1 MPDLVQFELVS
12 PERLILSTEVEMVV
26 VPGTE
31 GNFGVLPGHAP
42 LISTIR
48 PGTIDIYQGGA
59 VSERIFV
66 VSGIAE
72 VTPERCTVLAD
83 EAMAPDALDRS
94 TIEAEL
100 QTAEGNLPTLR
111 EQIGRAQGAERERLA
126 TELRHVEETV
136 IGRGKL
142 RPERIGQR
150 RWEQRKDL
158 APAEEHDCR
167 QHDEDQ
173 RVIAKGDHDRDRRSL
188 HQKSDGHRVLAA
200 DLVGQPA
207 EKRPCQ
213 AVGDAIDG

>member
-66 VSGIAE
+66 VGGIAE

-126 TELRHVEETV
+126 TELRHVERQQNV
-136 IGRGKL
+136 ARAKL
-142 RPERIGQR
+142 
-150 RWEQRKDL
+150 
-158 APAEEHDCR
+158 
-167 QHDEDQ
+167 
-173 RVIAKGDHDRDRRSL
+173 
-188 HQKSDGHRVLAA
+188 
-200 DLVGQPA
+200 
-207 EKRPCQ
+207 Q
-213 AVGDAIDG
+213 ALTELSR